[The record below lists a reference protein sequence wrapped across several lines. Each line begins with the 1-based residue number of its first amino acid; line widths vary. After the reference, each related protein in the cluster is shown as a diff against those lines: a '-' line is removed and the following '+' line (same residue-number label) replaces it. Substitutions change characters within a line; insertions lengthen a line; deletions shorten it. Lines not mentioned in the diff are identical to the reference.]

1 MSTFNSKGGKQN
13 FTFGVKLLLPL
24 KHKFE
29 KTWLGIDF
37 CWKFKIMSRMP
48 TERFNPTIYRSTHWD
63 STHRL
68 PTKPSQR
75 LNTGIEDNTQKSLE
89 EIVQNYS
96 AMCEAAKGI
105 HNRLIFLKKETNVQN
120 WLFFFLSLRTK
131 MVILLCCYLLTQEL
145 QGQDNK
151 EKNGA

>member
-13 FTFGVKLLLPL
+13 FTFRVKIPL

-75 LNTGIEDNTQKSLE
+75 LNTGIEDYTQKSFE
-89 EIVQNYS
+89 QIVQNYS
-96 AMCEAAKGI
+96 AMSEAAK
-105 HNRLIFLKKETNVQN
+105 RTQQQKLMFLKKETNVQN
-120 WLFFFLSLRTK
+120 CIFFFLSLRTK
-131 MVILLCCYLLTQEL
+131 MVILLCCYLLT
-145 QGQDNK
+145 
-151 EKNGA
+151 

>member
-13 FTFGVKLLLPL
+13 FTFGVKILLPL

-75 LNTGIEDNTQKSLE
+75 LNTGIEDYTQKSFE
-89 EIVQNYS
+89 QIVQNYS
-96 AMCEAAKGI
+96 AMSEAAKGTQQQK
-105 HNRLIFLKKETNVQN
+105 LMFLRKETNVKKLH
-120 WLFFFLSLRTK
+120 LFLPFPEDENG
-131 MVILLCCYLLTQEL
+131 YLVMALPADLGMT
-145 QGQDNK
+145 GSR
-151 EKNGA
+151 

>member
-1 MSTFNSKGGKQN
+1 MSTFNSKGGKQS

-75 LNTGIEDNTQKSLE
+75 LNTGIEDYTQNSFE
-89 EIVQNYS
+89 QIVQNYS
-96 AMCEAAKGI
+96 AMSEAAKGTQQQKL
-105 HNRLIFLKKETNVQN
+105 RFLKKEKIAIYCPQGSGT
-120 WLFFFLSLRTK
+120 LR
-131 MVILLCCYLLTQEL
+131 Q
-145 QGQDNK
+145 Q
-151 EKNGA
+151 

>member
-13 FTFGVKLLLPL
+13 FTFGVKILLPL

-75 LNTGIEDNTQKSLE
+75 LNTGIEDYTQNSFE
-89 EIVQNYS
+89 QIVQNYS
-96 AMCEAAKGI
+96 AMSEAAKGTQQQK
-105 HNRLIFLKKETNVQN
+105 LMFLKKETNVKKLH
-120 WLFFFLSLRTK
+120 LFLPFPQDENGYLV
-131 MVILLCCYLLTQEL
+131 MLLPSDLGMT
-145 QGQDNK
+145 GSR
-151 EKNGA
+151 

>member
-13 FTFGVKLLLPL
+13 FTFGVKILLPL
-24 KHKFE
+24 KHHFE

-75 LNTGIEDNTQKSLE
+75 LNTGIEDYTQKSFE
-89 EIVQNYS
+89 QIVQNYS
-96 AMCEAAKGI
+96 AMSEAAK
-105 HNRLIFLKKETNVQN
+105 RTQQQKLMFLKKETNVKKLH
-120 WLFFFLSLRTK
+120 LFLPFPQDENGYLV
-131 MVILLCCYLLTQEL
+131 MLLPADLGIT
-145 QGQDNK
+145 GSR
-151 EKNGA
+151 

>member
-13 FTFGVKLLLPL
+13 FTFGVKILLPL
-24 KHKFE
+24 KHHFE

-131 MVILLCCYLLTQEL
+131 MVILLYVVTC
-145 QGQDNK
+145 
-151 EKNGA
+151 